1 MPSNV
6 DNFKKFKNELF
17 IETGSFYGEGI
28 QQAIDAGFENI
39 ISIELSPKYFSICV
53 NRFNFNPQVK
63 IVFGDSYK
71 VLKEILPQ
79 INKRI
84 TFWLDG
90 HHSCEDTALGDF
102 WAPLIQELDSI
113 KNHHMKNHT
122 IIIDDMRCW
131 VDPNDN
137 HGFVTNDLI
146 EKLKEI
152 NSDYKLE
159 YLDGAQEKDILVAY
173 IPQ

>member
-53 NRFNFNPQVK
+53 SRFNLHPGTK
-63 IVFGDSYK
+63 IIFGDSYK
-71 VLKEILPQ
+71 ILQEILPK

-90 HHSCEDTALGDF
+90 HNSGEDTAFGDF
-102 WAPLIQELDSI
+102 LAPLIQELDAI
-113 KNHHMKNHT
+113 KSHHIKNHT
-122 IIIDDMRCW
+122 IMIDDMRCW
-131 VDPNDN
+131 RKYEEK
-137 HGFVTNDLI
+137 HGFEEKDLI
-146 EKLKEI
+146 VKLKEI
-152 NSDYKLE
+152 NSNYKFE
-159 YLDGAQEKDILVAY
+159 YLEGCEKNDILVAY
-173 IPQ
+173 I

>member
-6 DNFKKFKNELF
+6 DNFKRFKNELF

-102 WAPLIQELDSI
+102 WAPLLQELDAI
-113 KNHHMKNHT
+113 KSHHIKNHT
-122 IIIDDMRCW
+122 ILIDDMRCW
-131 VDPNDN
+131 NEYDSK
-137 HGFVTNDLI
+137 HGFETKDI
-146 EKLKEI
+146 IKKLHDI
-152 NSDYKLE
+152 NQDYKIE
-159 YLDGAQEKDILVAY
+159 YLEGVTKDDILVAY
-173 IPQ
+173 I